1 MTVLELLQSFEKS
14 ELTKEQIEAAIQSV
28 ADSEN
33 AMNQRIAELEAE
45 RNSLKTELEGTNADS
60 KRMIE
65 ELAKTKELNYTLARQ
80 LDVSREHKSSED
92 MLHELFGRK

>member
-60 KRMIE
+60 KRMLD

-80 LDVSREHKSSED
+80 LDVSRELKTSED

>member
-1 MTVLELLQSFEKS
+1 MSVLELLKSFEKS

-33 AMNQRIAELEAE
+33 AMNQRIADLEAE
-45 RNSLKTELEGTNADS
+45 RNSLKTELECANSVS
-60 KRMIE
+60 KKMLD

-80 LDVSREHKSSED
+80 LDFTKETKSSED
-92 MLHELFGRK
+92 MLHEMFGKK

>member
-1 MTVLELLQSFEKS
+1 MSVLELLKSFEKS

-33 AMNQRIAELEAE
+33 AMNQRIADLEAE
-45 RNSLKTELEGTNADS
+45 RNSLKTELEGANSDS
-60 KRMIE
+60 KKMLD

-80 LDVSREHKSSED
+80 LDFTKETKSSED
-92 MLHELFGRK
+92 MLHEMFGKK

>member
-33 AMNQRIAELEAE
+33 AMNQRIADLEAE

-60 KRMIE
+60 KRMLD

-80 LDVSREHKSSED
+80 LDVSREQKSSED